1 MGANI
6 SFLLGCVLLWVALLL
21 TPWTFNDSL
30 IVCISLWVVSI
41 VLLTLGGIFSFVLPR
56 QYIVFKAGKLY
67 VNGQELNPNKIKTF
81 NRITN
86 FPKSKNL
93 YLQSM
98 YYDLEIEL
106 QSGEKIVCPK
116 FDSISNLRGKIRV
129 IKSLYNKRESE
140 LCSKIWIGNAR
151 WVSRHRNGK
160 VTFTDE
166 NFLQILGMLI

>member
-1 MGANI
+1 MLGRKRAVGANI

-30 IVCISLWVVSI
+30 IVCISLWVVSV
-41 VLLTLGGIFSFVLPR
+41 VLLTL
-56 QYIVFKAGKLY
+56 
-67 VNGQELNPNKIKTF
+67 E
-81 NRITN
+81 
-86 FPKSKNL
+86 SKNL

-140 LCSKIWIGNAR
+140 
-151 WVSRHRNGK
+151 VM
-160 VTFTDE
+160 
-166 NFLQILGMLI
+166 Q